1 MPNWNNYRNPNMG
14 LLFYKHIY
22 SEAAINS
29 RVMEDTT
36 DGFALKFDIPN
47 EVKPTPF
54 DIFYSALCNYTTAG
68 YTQIENPAAAQ
79 RFTLYTTYPGL
90 LTGSGYMHET
100 KAAGD
105 FKIGYFF
112 DHTTGQPLLPGS
124 SVKGCLRSLFETDVD
139 GNGKRYTGAKSV
151 AAIQFIVGEL
161 LQSNANTEEVK
172 IAAAHLKTIDEAGLK
187 QIVAGIF
194 GDDETPGK
202 DIFFDAVLNIAACGN
217 RKIMGTDFL
226 TPHENELKN
235 PKPLQFM
242 KVLPQVAFEFRFRFV
257 DNGLLTAKVK
267 EAFFKQLLLVTG
279 IGAKTN
285 VGYGQFKETKD

>member
-22 SEAAINS
+22 SENAIKS
-29 RVMEDTT
+29 RLRENVE
-36 DGFALKFDIPN
+36 DGFCLKLDIPKD
-47 EVKPTPF
+47 VKPTPF
-54 DIFYSALCNYTTAG
+54 DIFYNALCNYTTAG
-68 YTQIENPAAAQ
+68 YTQIENPAAIQ

-90 LTGSGYMHET
+90 LSGSGYMHET
-100 KAAGD
+100 KAEGD

-112 DHTTGQPLLPGS
+112 DHTSGQPLISGS

-139 GNGKRYTGAKSV
+139 EGGKRYTGVKSV
-151 AAIQFIVGEL
+151 AAIHFISEEL
-161 LQSNANTEEVK
+161 LQDNTIAEEVK
-172 IAAAHLKTIDEAGLK
+172 VAATHLQNIDEAGLK
-187 QIVAGIF
+187 KVIADIF
-194 GDDETPGK
+194 GDADTSGK
-202 DIFFDAVLNIAACGN
+202 DVFFDAVLNIAACNN

-242 KVLPQVAFEFRFRFV
+242 KVLPQIAFEFRFKFKTK
-257 DNGLLTAKVK
+257 DFFTEKAKEV
-267 EAFFKQLLLVTG
+267 FFKQLLLITG

-285 VGYGQFKETKD
+285 VGYGQFKESIT